1 MVASNTLNSCT
12 ILART
17 FTPREHMGRHGRAVK
32 REPAKRAR
40 ADELAV
46 AAFEFLAGDP
56 ARIARFFDMTG
67 LTIDTIRTAAQE
79 PRFFA
84 GVLDYVI
91 SDEPLL
97 LAFSRERGVD
107 PNETV
112 AARDILMQ
120 DSRERDTP

>member
-1 MVASNTLNSCT
+1 
-12 ILART
+12 
-17 FTPREHMGRHGRAVK
+17 
-32 REPAKRAR
+32 
-40 ADELAV
+40 
-46 AAFEFLAGDP
+46 
-56 ARIARFFDMTG
+56 
-67 LTIDTIRTAAQE
+67 
-79 PRFFA
+79 
-84 GVLDYVI
+84 VI